1 MRPRFPPA
9 WAARYR
15 ERMMKQAEVPA
26 HEGFVMPAE
35 WTPHARTWICWP
47 CRTEAWGSTDA
58 MLRAKQAVARV
69 VRAIS
74 AFEHVTLVVRPEEAA
89 EAKLATAGKVELVE
103 AQIDDSWMRD
113 TGPSFLCGRGRG
125 AVQWRFN
132 AWGNKYQPF
141 DNDAA
146 LAGRL
151 ASAVGARLFQ
161 APLVC
166 EGGAIHVDGEGTLLT
181 TEQCLLNSNRNPGL
195 SRHEAETQ
203 LMLYTG
209 ARQVIWL
216 GDGFSDVETDGHVDN
231 IACFVAPGRVLIG
244 VPSSQTLPDYK
255 PVKEAIRRLKAAR
268 DAAGRALEVIEIEQP
283 QRVRFDWRGRP
294 MASSYVNFYMP
305 NGAVVM
311 PGFEDPNDEK
321 AQAVLADC
329 FPGRDI
335 LQIDA
340 LDIVQGGGGI
350 HCITLAEP
358 AP

>member
-1 MRPRFPPA
+1 
-9 WAARYR
+9 
-15 ERMMKQAEVPA
+15 MMEQADVPA
-26 HEGFVMPAE
+26 HEGFTMPVE
-35 WTPHARTWICWP
+35 WTPHVRTWMCWP
-47 CRTEAWGSTDA
+47 CRIEAWGGADT

-74 AFEHVTLVVRPEEAA
+74 TFEPVTLVVRPEDMA
-89 EAKLATAGKVELVE
+89 EAKLATGGKVALFE
-103 AQIDDSWMRD
+103 APIDDSWIRD
-113 TGPSFLCGRGRG
+113 TGPSFLAGGG

-141 DNDAA
+141 ANDAA
-146 LAGRL
+146 LAARL
-151 ASAVGARLFQ
+151 ARAIDARLFV
-161 APLVC
+161 ASLVC
-166 EGGAIHVDGEGTLLT
+166 EGGAIHVDGEGTLIT
-181 TEQCLLNSNRNPGL
+181 TEQCLLNTNRNPGL
-195 SRHEAETQ
+195 GKHDVEEQ

-231 IACFVAPGRVLIG
+231 VACFVAPGRVLIG
-244 VPSSQTLPDYK
+244 VPSSRTLPDYK

-268 DAAGRALEVIEIEQP
+268 DAAGRALDIIEIEQP

-294 MASSYVNFYMP
+294 LQSSYINFYTP
-305 NGAVVM
+305 NGGIVM
-311 PGFEDPNDEK
+311 PGFEDPNDSK
-321 AQAVLADC
+321 AQSVLADC
-329 FPGRDI
+329 FPGRDV

-340 LDIVQGGGGI
+340 LDILQGGGGI